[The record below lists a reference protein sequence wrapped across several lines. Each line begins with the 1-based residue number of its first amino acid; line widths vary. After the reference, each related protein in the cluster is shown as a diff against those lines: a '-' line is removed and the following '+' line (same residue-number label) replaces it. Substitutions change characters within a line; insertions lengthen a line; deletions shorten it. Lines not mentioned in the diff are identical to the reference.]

1 MAVGERR
8 NRGGGLNAWPGY
20 VDALSTLLMVII
32 FVLLVFVLAQAF
44 LSVALSGRDRAL
56 DRLNR
61 QVSDISDMLAL
72 ERAGAADLRTALS
85 RLNVDLGAALSER
98 EAIARQLF
106 ELRGERDRLGN
117 DLSAAR
123 GERDR
128 LSAQLADLAAQG
140 GASEARVRRLET
152 QLADALSRTETQGG
166 EVERAARDL
175 AGLRRQLAAQ
185 GLELERTQEA
195 LGTSRQQAATTA
207 EAMRRA
213 GAELEAARREI
224 TALREQAA
232 SLDREVQVGR
242 DTIAARLSDL
252 ARLQNQVQALSA
264 LRDQLER
271 QAQDAAARAEAE
283 GRARMTAEQ
292 QAAAAEQARQQAAAR
307 AAADEQARAAAQAD
321 AASAERARQQAEA
334 RAAADEQARA
344 AAQADAASAERTR
357 QQADARAAEAT
368 RLSESAQAQA
378 ALLSRQ
384 LESIRTELRTL
395 NAALEASEAAGRDKD
410 TQISNLGARLN
421 TALAARVEELQRY
434 RSDFFGRLRTIL
446 GDRPGIQIVG
456 DRFVFQSEVLFPVG
470 SADLSGEGAERI
482 RDLAIS
488 LREIMR
494 EMPPDVPW
502 VLRVDGHA
510 DNSPIRPGGQFA
522 SNWELSAARAVNV
535 VRLLV
540 TLGIPADRLAA
551 TAFGEWQPVEA
562 GDTPAARA
570 RNRRIEF
577 RLTDR

>member
-1 MAVGERR
+1 MALSDRR

-72 ERAGAADLRTALS
+72 ERAGAADLRNALS
-85 RLNVDLGAALSER
+85 RLNLDLGAALSER

-106 ELRGERDRLGN
+106 DLRGERDRLGN
-117 DLSAAR
+117 DLATAR

-140 GASEARVRRLET
+140 SASEARVRRLES
-152 QLADALSRTETQGG
+152 QLAEALTRTESQGS

-175 AGLRRQLAAQ
+175 SDLRRRLAAQ
-185 GLELERTQEA
+185 GLELERTQTD
-195 LGTSRQQAATTA
+195 LGTSRREAATTA

-213 GAELEAARREI
+213 SAELEAARREI
-224 TALREQAA
+224 AALREQAA

-252 ARLQNQVQALSA
+252 ARLQNQVQALAA
-264 LRDQLER
+264 LRDELER
-271 QAQDAAARAEAE
+271 QARESAARAEAE
-283 GRARMTAEQ
+283 GRARTSAVQ
-292 QAAAAEQARQQAAAR
+292 QAAEAERARQQAAAR
-307 AAADEQARAAAQAD
+307 AAADQQARAAAQAE
-321 AASAERARQQAEA
+321 AAAAERTRQQAEA
-334 RAAADEQARA
+334 RAV
-344 AAQADAASAERTR
+344 
-357 QQADARAAEAT
+357 EAT

-384 LESIRTELRTL
+384 LEEIRAQLRSL
-395 NAALEASEAAGRDKD
+395 NAALEASEARGRDQE
-410 TQISNLGARLN
+410 TQIANLGARLN

-434 RSDFFGRLRTIL
+434 RSEFFGRLRAIL

-470 SADLSGEGAERI
+470 SADLSNEGAERI

-488 LREIMR
+488 LREIIR
-494 EMPPDVPW
+494 DIPPDVPW
-502 VLRVDGHA
+502 VLRIDGHA

-551 TAFGEWQPVEA
+551 TAFGEFQPVDSA
-562 GDTPAARA
+562 DTPAARA

>member
-1 MAVGERR
+1 MALSQRR
-8 NRGGGLNAWPGY
+8 SRGGGLNAWPGY

-56 DRLNR
+56 DRLHR
-61 QVSDISDMLAL
+61 QVSEISDMLAL
-72 ERAGAADLRTALS
+72 ERTGAADLRAALA

-98 EAIARQLF
+98 DAIARQLSDA
-106 ELRGERDRLGN
+106 RGERERLGS
-117 DLSAAR
+117 DLAAAR

-140 GASEARVRRLET
+140 SASEARVRRLEG
-152 QLADALSRTETQGG
+152 QLADALARTETQGS
-166 EVERAARDL
+166 EVERAAGDL
-175 AGLRRQLAAQ
+175 ADLRRQLAAQ
-185 GLELERTQEA
+185 GIDLARTREA
-195 LGTSRQQAATTA
+195 LGASRTEAASTA

-213 GAELEAARREI
+213 SAELDAARRQI
-224 TALREQAA
+224 AALREQAA

-252 ARLQNQVQALSA
+252 AKLQNQVQALGT

-271 QAQDAAARAEAE
+271 EARE
-283 GRARMTAEQ
+283 
-292 QAAAAEQARQQAAAR
+292 AAAR
-307 AAADEQARAAAQAD
+307 AAAEAAARAGAD
-321 AASAERARQQAEA
+321 QQAAE
-334 RAAADEQARA
+334 
-344 AAQADAASAERTR
+344 AERTR
-357 QQADARAAEAT
+357 QQAEVRAAEAT

-384 LESIRTELRTL
+384 LDSIRTELRTL

-410 TQISNLGARLN
+410 TQIANLGARLN

-434 RSDFFGRLRTIL
+434 RSDFFGRLRSIL

-470 SADLSGEGAERI
+470 SAELSGEGAERI

-494 EMPPDVPW
+494 EIPPDVHW

-551 TAFGEWQPVEA
+551 TAFGEFQPVDSA
-562 GDTPAARA
+562 DTPAARA
-570 RNRRIEF
+570 RNRR
-577 RLTDR
+577 

>member
-1 MAVGERR
+1 MALSDRR

-72 ERAGAADLRTALS
+72 ERAGAADLRSALG
-85 RLNVDLGAALSER
+85 RLNLDLTAALSER

-106 ELRGERDRLGN
+106 DLRGERDRLGA
-117 DLSAAR
+117 DLSTTR

-140 GASEARVRRLET
+140 SASEARVRRLET
-152 QLADALSRTETQGG
+152 QLADALSRTETQGT

-175 AGLRRQLAAQ
+175 SDLRRRLAAQ
-185 GLELERTQEA
+185 GIELERTQAE
-195 LGTSRQQAATTA
+195 LGTTRQQAATTA

-213 GAELEAARREI
+213 GAELDAARREI
-224 TALREQAA
+224 LALRQQTE

-252 ARLQNQVQALSA
+252 ARLQNQVQALAA
-264 LRDQLER
+264 LRDDLER
-271 QAQDAAARAEAE
+271 QAREAAARAEAE
-283 GRARMTAEQ
+283 GRAR
-292 QAAAAEQARQQAAAR
+292 
-307 AAADEQARAAAQAD
+307 
-321 AASAERARQQAEA
+321 QQAEA
-334 RAAADEQARA
+334 AGSTADQARQA
-344 AAQADAASAERTR
+344 AE
-357 QQADARAAEAT
+357 ARAVEAT

-384 LESIRTELRTL
+384 LEAIRTELRTL
-395 NAALEASEAAGRDKD
+395 NAALEASELAGRDKD
-410 TQISNLGARLN
+410 TQIANLGARLN

-434 RSDFFGRLRTIL
+434 RSDFFGRLRQVL

-456 DRFVFQSEVLFPVG
+456 DRFVFQSEVLFGVG
-470 SADLSGEGAERI
+470 SAELSNEGAERI

-488 LREIMR
+488 LREIIR
-494 EMPPDVPW
+494 DIPPEVNW

-510 DNSPIRPGGQFA
+510 DNSPIRAGGFFA

-540 TLGIPADRLAA
+540 TLGIPPERLAA
-551 TAFGEWQPVEA
+551 TGFGEFQPVDA
-562 GDTPAARA
+562 ADTPAARA